1 MKRSVNF
8 LTTWSDTVLYSIA
21 FSIFFN
27 FKFWFFCSQKR
38 MFSLARINSG
48 LSTDS
53 PPQKKDKET
62 CKQTNSAQLSLAKTW
77 IPNNRLCSTWR
88 QDLLCLEGA
97 PRKTG
102 EPGRTLEEKARASL
116 QSMKRGHRTREC
128 LCEGV
133 CLLAWWGTVCDS
145 NIPNTFQR
153 RIRGN
158 QTFPS
163 PNMQTG

>member
-1 MKRSVNF
+1 
-8 LTTWSDTVLYSIA
+8 
-21 FSIFFN
+21 
-27 FKFWFFCSQKR
+27 

-48 LSTDS
+48 LSAD
-53 PPQKKDKET
+53 PPLPKKKKKT

-88 QDLLCLEGA
+88 QDLLCLKGA

-102 EPGRTLEEKARASL
+102 EPERTLEDKAPATR

-128 LCEGV
+128 TCEGV
-133 CLLAWWGTVCDS
+133 CLLAWLGTVCDY

-153 RIRGN
+153 TIRGN